1 MCRRTLPLNAL
12 RAFEVAARHRSLAK
26 AAEELAV
33 TPAAVHHQVKS
44 LEELLGVQ
52 LFARAGNSLALT
64 KAATIALPTL
74 ESAFDLLSLA
84 TEKIRQHS
92 SSGVLSLAVCPSFA
106 QKWLIPRLNRFRSEF
121 EGIEIRIS
129 TTDDFPDLSNSE
141 IDLAIAYGP
150 EERFRRSGVSAE
162 RLLGD
167 EVFPVCSRSF
177 LEQHQLKVVQDLQ
190 RAVLLHDDRALMEQ
204 GIDWHSWLST
214 VGASNLS
221 AEESNSIRFDS
232 VSLAIDAAIAGQG
245 VALGRSS
252 LVCDDVAAGRLV
264 APFKQRLTVNGGY
277 YVAHLA
283 IIAEQPKV
291 IAFREWLFAEASIGR
306 AIAGAPSAMMA
317 HA

>member
-92 SSGVLSLAVCPSFA
+92 SGGVLSLAVCPSFA
-106 QKWLIPRLNRFRSEF
+106 QKWLIPRLSRFRAEF
-121 EGIEIRIS
+121 EGIEIRVS
-129 TTDDFPDLSNSE
+129 TTDDFPELYNSE
-141 IDLAIAYGP
+141 IDVAIAYGP
-150 EERFRRSGVSAE
+150 EERFRCAGVTAE
-162 RLLGD
+162 RLMGD
-167 EVFPVCSRSF
+167 EVFPVCSRDF
-177 LEQHQLKVVQDLQ
+177 LEQHQLKIVQDLH
-190 RAVLLHDDRALMEQ
+190 RAVLLHDDSALAEQ
-204 GIDWHSWLST
+204 GIDWHSWLNA
-214 VGASNLS
+214 VGASALS
-221 AEESNSIRFDS
+221 DTGSNSIRFDS

-245 VALGRSS
+245 VALARSS
-252 LVCDDVAAGRLV
+252 LVFDDVAAGRLIV
-264 APFKQRLTVNGGY
+264 PFKQRLTVNGGY

-306 AIAGAPSAMMA
+306 AIAGVPRSMMA
-317 HA
+317 EA